1 MKISDIIIMP
11 GFLRTKPQQWK
22 LDMVRDYYRDH
33 GTTDVDIVVLPNG
46 TLVDGYIRY
55 LVLKE
60 NGVDEVDVKVSESY
74 PVKQRRKSSCGRR
87 EKPHTTDGET
97 IYVYGVHPNDNRNR
111 EYVWRV
117 TNRTQRSN
125 DIKVNSRILVKTKS
139 GLRLAIV
146 SRIEKRM
153 SPPTDLPISNVVK
166 CFSI

>member
-11 GFLRTKPQQWK
+11 SFLRTKPQQWK

-74 PVKQRRKSSCGRR
+74 PAKQRRKSSCSRR
-87 EKPHTTDGET
+87 EKPQTTD
-97 IYVYGVHPNDNRNR
+97 
-111 EYVWRV
+111 
-117 TNRTQRSN
+117 
-125 DIKVNSRILVKTKS
+125 
-139 GLRLAIV
+139 
-146 SRIEKRM
+146 
-153 SPPTDLPISNVVK
+153 
-166 CFSI
+166 